1 MTDKELNTA
10 ILNELYKIADDVW
23 PLMRRYDVV
32 GSFTAREI
40 NSSKHMGNDMFFERE
55 DANNL
60 HHVEVGNFR
69 CAFPT
74 NQIFDLVAKFEL
86 LVGVGSK
93 RHLFVAENKGEV
105 EASVT
110 FAVTKELGELCD
122 FTDPKRWN
130 PAYAFIFIDAERK
143 CLVATNGYS
152 MKVCPVAF
160 SKIKGDT
167 SGMRIWAADFK
178 KMCAKMKGKNVYKM
192 TATKERMDYDVC
204 TNIMFEGI
212 AARAKHECVLVKW
225 YSVCVERSSELCV
238 NVPNWKTICKLVKMG
253 KGENIVVCGKRGDNT
268 IQFKAGDCEA
278 QVEAGKELKHS
289 FCLLFDAERFG
300 IIKKAESMCLY
311 LGTEDSKYVEA
322 VDNNGNVYVLCPKV
336 EENQTF
342 VGEHVDDVLVAPN
355 VECDINVLERYVLNA
370 KRTTKVAS
378 SKDSTAKKTV
388 AKKVDKPTTVKQV
401 DPSRKFTFAA
411 IGVKSGDKLT
421 FVDGKEVV
429 AVDDNKVSFEG
440 NTYTLSGF
448 CKTFMPEEKRN
459 KSNSYRGCAFF
470 YKDGVKLEKLFNNA
484 LKVKEQSTEAV
495 ANEKPQVNVCKE
507 TAEQVV
513 NVCAETER
521 AKPTVN
527 VCAEENHT
535 EKPCIVRSVPLSV
548 LQPINYPLLILGRC
562 GVACHTNV
570 QNKRMPA
577 SSGRSTQNVLR
588 HSSGQKDTN
597 RLKTF
602 RHRKLLHV
610 RTEWHNREGWNEN
623 KLLHS
628 AYTY

>member
-10 ILNELYKIADDVW
+10 ILNELYKIADEVW

-40 NSSKHMGNDMFFERE
+40 NSPKHMGNDMFFERE

-122 FTDPKRWN
+122 FTDPKFWN

-143 CLVATNGYS
+143 CLVATNGRS

-160 SKIKGDT
+160 SNIKGDT
-167 SGMRIWAADFK
+167 SGMRILAADFK
-178 KMCAKMKGKNVYKM
+178 KMCAKMKGKHVYQM

-225 YSVCVERSSELCV
+225 YSVCLERSSELCV

-268 IQFKAGDCEA
+268 IQFKAGNSETL
-278 QVEAGKELKHS
+278 VRNGYELKHS
-289 FCLLFDAERFG
+289 FCLMFDADRLG
-300 IIKKAESMCLY
+300 IIKKAESMRLY

-336 EENQTF
+336 EEDQTF

-355 VECDINVLERYVLNA
+355 MECDINVLERYVLNA

-378 SKDSTAKKTV
+378 SKAPTAKKTV
-388 AKKVDKPTTVKQV
+388 ARKADKTTTVKQV

-470 YKDGVKLEKLFNNA
+470 YREGVKLEKLFNKT

-513 NVCAETER
+513 NVCAETET

-562 GVACHTNV
+562 GLACHTNV
-570 QNKRMPA
+570 RNKRMPA
-577 SSGRSTQNVLR
+577 SNGRSTQKNV
-588 HSSGQKDTN
+588 H
-597 RLKTF
+597 TF
-602 RHRKLLHV
+602 SLPPPLLP
-610 RTEWHNREGWNEN
+610 
-623 KLLHS
+623 
-628 AYTY
+628 

>member
-10 ILNELYKIADDVW
+10 ILNELYKIADEVW

-40 NSSKHMGNDMFFERE
+40 NSSKHLGNDMFFERD
-55 DANNL
+55 DANKL

-74 NQIFDLVAKFEL
+74 NQIFDLVAKFESL
-86 LVGVGSK
+86 AGVGGK
-93 RHLFVAENKGEV
+93 RHLFVAENRGEV

-143 CLVATNGYS
+143 CLVATNGCS

-167 SGMRIWAADFK
+167 SGMRIWATDFK
-178 KMCAKMKGKNVYKM
+178 KMCAKMRGKNVYQM

-253 KGENIVVCGKRGDNT
+253 NGENIVVYGKRGDNT
-268 IQFKAGDCEA
+268 IQFKAGNSET
-278 QVEAGKELKHS
+278 QVRNGYELKHS
-289 FCLLFDAERFG
+289 FCLMFDAEHLG
-300 IIKKAESMCLY
+300 IIKKAESMRLY
-311 LGTEDSKYVEA
+311 LGTEDNKYIEA

-336 EENQTF
+336 EEDHTF
-342 VGEHVDDVLVAPN
+342 VGEHIDDVLVAPN

-370 KRTTKVAS
+370 KRTIKVAS
-378 SKDSTAKKTV
+378 SEAPTAKKTV
-388 AKKVDKPTTVKQV
+388 ARKADKTTTVKQV

-459 KSNSYRGCAFF
+459 QSNSYRGCAFF
-470 YKDGVKLEKLFNNA
+470 YRNGVKLEKLFNDA
-484 LKVKEQSTEAV
+484 LKVEEQPTEVVTNEAHEKTV
-495 ANEKPQVNVCKE
+495 ATEKPQADVCTETE
-507 TAEQVV
+507 TAEHVV
-513 NVCAETER
+513 NVCAETET
-521 AKPTVN
+521 AKQVVN
-527 VCAEENHT
+527 ACVEENHT
-535 EKPCIVRSVPLSV
+535 QKPCFVRPVPFCA
-548 LQPINYPLLILGRC
+548 LQPINYPLRILAQC
-562 GVACHTNV
+562 GGACHTNIR
-570 QNKRMPA
+570 NKRMQVNI
-577 SSGRSTQNVLR
+577 GRSTQKNV
-588 HSSGQKDTN
+588 H
-597 RLKTF
+597 TF
-602 RHRKLLHV
+602 SLPPPLP
-610 RTEWHNREGWNEN
+610 
-623 KLLHS
+623 
-628 AYTY
+628 

>member
-10 ILNELYKIADDVW
+10 ILNELYKIADEVW

-40 NSSKHMGNDMFFERE
+40 NSPKHMGNDMFFERD
-55 DANNL
+55 DANKL

-160 SKIKGDT
+160 SNIKGDT
-167 SGMRIWAADFK
+167 SGMRILAADFK
-178 KMCAKMKGKNVYKM
+178 KMCAKMKGKNVYQM
-192 TATKERMDYDVC
+192 TATKERMDYDIC

-225 YSVCVERSSELCV
+225 YSVCVERSSDLCV

-253 KGENIVVCGKRGDNT
+253 KGENIVVYGKRGDKT
-268 IQFKAGDCEA
+268 IQFKAGNSET
-278 QVEAGKELKHS
+278 QVRNGYELKHS
-289 FCLLFDAERFG
+289 FCLMFDADRLG
-300 IIKKAESMCLY
+300 IIKKAESMRLY

-336 EENQTF
+336 EEDQTF

-370 KRTTKVAS
+370 ERTTKVAS
-378 SKDSTAKKTV
+378 SKAHTAKKTV
-388 AKKVDKPTTVKQV
+388 AKKADKSTTVKKV
-401 DPSRKFTFAA
+401 DSSRKFTFAA
-411 IGVKSGDKLT
+411 IGVQPGDKLN
-421 FVDGKEVV
+421 FVDGKEVI

-470 YKDGVKLEKLFNNA
+470 YRNGVKLEKLFNDA
-484 LKVKEQSTEAV
+484 LKVDKQPTEVVTNEAHEKIV
-495 ANEKPQVNVCKE
+495 ATEKSQVNVCTKTE

-513 NVCAETER
+513 NVCAE
-521 AKPTVN
+521 
-527 VCAEENHT
+527 ENYT
-535 EKPCIVRSVPLSV
+535 EKPCFVRSVPLCA
-548 LQPINYPLLILGRC
+548 LQPINYPLRIFERC
-562 GVACHTNV
+562 GMACHTNIR
-570 QNKRMPA
+570 NKRIP
-577 SSGRSTQNVLR
+577 SNVERSIKKNVHTFSLPPPLP
-588 HSSGQKDTN
+588 
-597 RLKTF
+597 LKQS
-602 RHRKLLHV
+602 HLYGV
-610 RTEWHNREGWNEN
+610 
-623 KLLHS
+623 
-628 AYTY
+628 